1 MSKTS
6 PAEFIRQVRQEASKV
21 TWGTRKETLASTGI
35 VLIMIIVAAGFFWFA
50 DIVIIN
56 VIEAILG
63 L

>member
-21 TWGTRKETLASTGI
+21 TWGTRKETLTSTGI
-35 VLIMIIVAAGFFWFA
+35 VLVMIMIAAGFFWLA
-50 DIVIIN
+50 DVVIFNI
-56 VIEAILG
+56 IEMILG